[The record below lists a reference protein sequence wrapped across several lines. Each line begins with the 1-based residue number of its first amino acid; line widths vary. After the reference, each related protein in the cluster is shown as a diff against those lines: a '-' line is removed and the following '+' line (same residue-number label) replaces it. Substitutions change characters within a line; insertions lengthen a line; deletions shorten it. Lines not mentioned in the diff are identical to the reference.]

1 MDWRIKM
8 AKLDDL
14 IAELANEYPNPI
26 THDNGV
32 DREMTDAEKAEWY
45 EFAAKERIKADESN
59 AAKLAQ
65 KSARLA
71 LLERLGIT
79 EAEAKVLLG

>member
-1 MDWRIKM
+1 
-8 AKLDDL
+8 
-14 IAELANEYPNPI
+14 
-26 THDNGV
+26 
-32 DREMTDAEKAEWY
+32 MTDAEKAEWY
-45 EFAAKERIKADESN
+45 EFAAKEKIKADESN

-65 KSARLA
+65 ESARLA